1 MYQNVVN
8 DLLEFM
14 ESSGKSRQQIAKET
28 GISSS
33 AISQFLNGKYGG
45 DNEEVAKNLSN
56 YLKVA
61 KKRLSMN
68 THTCF
73 YEGLDNTKR
82 VLAACYHAHAR
93 NQMALVFGD
102 AGAGKTT
109 ALEYYRDTN
118 AGVVMIT
125 ANSCASSA
133 GVVLKM
139 ISQKIGKP
147 ITGKK
152 DVMMN
157 EIVNHFK
164 WTNRLLIIDEA
175 DHLSLKALQAVRNIH
190 DESKIGIVLS
200 GNSKIYNQM
209 LIGSK
214 SSEFQQIKTRVA
226 LKVRVENLYTLE
238 EFRHI
243 FPDVEDECLCF
254 LMEIAQ
260 TESLRT
266 ANKIL
271 EILYDAREKIT
282 LKDLNSLKAQ
292 LMGGM

>member
-1 MYQNVVN
+1 MYQHVVN
-8 DLLEFM
+8 ELLEFM
-14 ESSGKSRQQIAKET
+14 EYSGKSRQQIAKET

-45 DNEEVAKNLSN
+45 DNEEIAKNLIN

-61 KKRLSMN
+61 QKRVSAN
-68 THTCF
+68 KHTCF
-73 YEGLDNTKR
+73 YEELDNTKR
-82 VLAACYHAHAR
+82 VLVACYHAHTR
-93 NQMALVFGD
+93 NDITLVFGD

-125 ANSCASSA
+125 ANSCTASASA
-133 GVVLKM
+133 ILKL
-139 ISQKIGKP
+139 ISQKIGKT

-152 DVMMN
+152 DALMN
-157 EIVNHFK
+157 ELVNHFRG
-164 WTNRLLIIDEA
+164 TNRLIIIDEA
-175 DHLSLKALQAVRNIH
+175 DHLTIAALQAVRNLN
-190 DESKIGIVLS
+190 DEAKIGIVLS

-214 SSEFQQIKTRVA
+214 SSELQQLRTRIV
-226 LKVRVENLYTLE
+226 VRRKVENLYTLE

-243 FPDVEDECLCF
+243 FPGIEDDCLGF

-260 TESLRT
+260 EESLRT
-266 ANKIL
+266 AVKIL
-271 EILYDAREKIT
+271 NLLCDVSDKIT
-282 LKDLNSLKAQ
+282 LKDLNKKRIELTEG
-292 LMGGM
+292 L